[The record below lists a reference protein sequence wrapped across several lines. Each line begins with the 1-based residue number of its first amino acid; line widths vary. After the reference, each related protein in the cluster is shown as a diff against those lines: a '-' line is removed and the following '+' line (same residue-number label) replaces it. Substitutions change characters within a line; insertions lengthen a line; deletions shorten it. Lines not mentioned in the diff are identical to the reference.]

1 MAKSRAIRYSP
12 EFRQQ
17 MIDLVRS
24 GRHVQELAREFG
36 CTGWT
41 IARWVK
47 QADQEAGAGSGGL
60 SVKEREELLR
70 LRQENRQ
77 LRRERE
83 ILSKATAWFARET
96 ALKKR
101 SRGS

>member
-1 MAKSRAIRYSP
+1 MSKSTATRYSP

-17 MIDLVRS
+17 MIDLVRA
-24 GRHVQELAREFG
+24 GRHVQDLAREFG
-36 CTGWT
+36 CTAWS

-47 QADQEAGAGSGGL
+47 QAEQAVGAGQGGL
-60 SVKEREELLR
+60 STKEREELLR

-83 ILSKATAWFARET
+83 ILSKATAWFARQT
-96 ALKKR
+96 AQKKR
-101 SRGS
+101 TRGT

>member
-1 MAKSRAIRYSP
+1 MAKSRAVRYSP

-24 GRHVQELAREFG
+24 GRHVQDLAREFG

-47 QADQEAGAGSGGL
+47 QAEQKTGAGNGGL
-60 SVKEREELLR
+60 STKEHEELVR

-83 ILSKATAWFARET
+83 ILSKATAWFARES
-96 ALKKR
+96 AQKNR
-101 SRGS
+101 SRGP